1 MLEHTQVAITVFGG
15 FEVVAYRVDGSE
27 PDVLRGAA
35 IQVDEDDEEIVD
47 AILEAV
53 RERLLEVLT
62 EQSQQS

>member
-1 MLEHTQVAITVFGG
+1 MEHQQIMITVSDG
-15 FEVVAYRVDGSE
+15 FEVVAYRVDTGE

-35 IQVDEDDEEIVD
+35 IQEGENDEEIVD

-62 EQSQQS
+62 EQASR